1 MYDINLES
9 LCFKLDSVK
18 LLRNIRNVESKIA
31 YTKRPRIK
39 KSTYRF
45 ISPILK
51 LVNIHVYHCYLIYL
65 KMLNIRLYWP
75 LSDVAV
81 IAWTLQYLSRKKNV
95 KNRKFE

>member
-1 MYDINLES
+1 MYIIVIL
-9 LCFKLDSVK
+9 
-18 LLRNIRNVESKIA
+18 
-31 YTKRPRIK
+31 
-39 KSTYRF
+39 F
-45 ISPILK
+45 II
-51 LVNIHVYHCYLIYL
+51 